1 MDDQKIENQLNL
13 ALEATE
19 EERKKSL
26 VLETG
31 YDPEE
36 KTWELIVKYS
46 GNLDT
51 IVPDAIRVTRLIN
64 EYAILVV
71 PESLIESL
79 AQRPEIEYI
88 EKPKR
93 LFFARAEGKRASCMT
108 PVQRPPLSLSG
119 RGILVAVLD
128 SGVDYRHEEFRNPD
142 GSSRILA
149 YWDQSVPGNP
159 PEGYY
164 IGSEFTKEQI
174 DAALA
179 GGEDKPAAQSGEG
192 LSASQD
198 VSGHGT
204 GVLAIAAGNGGV
216 AYESGILAVK
226 LGVPREDGF
235 PRTTELMQGLDYVI
249 RKAREYLMPV
259 AVNISFGNTY
269 GSHTGNSL
277 LETYMDD
284 VSALWKSVICVGS
297 GNEGAGGGHTSGRL
311 QNGMQENVEFTVGP
325 YELVMNLQIW
335 KNYEDVF
342 DIYLMHPNG
351 ISAGPFYEETPVQRY
366 RMGNTEVL
374 VYFGAPSPYSVNQEI
389 YLDFIPQNEYVD
401 SGIWRIRLVSRQI
414 TEGTYQMWMP
424 GSSVVGADTRFLNPV
439 ETNTLTI
446 PSTARKVITVGA
458 YRASADAYADFSG
471 RGETERK
478 PSLVAPGT
486 NILTASPGGGYVR
499 QTGTSFATPFV
510 TGAAALLMQY
520 GITDGNDPYLYG
532 EKVRAYLQRGAQPL
546 PAFQEYP
553 NATVGW
559 GKLCVEKSIPN

>member
-174 DAALA
+174 DAVLSG
-179 GGEDKPAAQSGEG
+179 GGES
-192 LSASQD
+192 
-198 VSGHGT
+198 
-204 GVLAIAAGNGGV
+204 VLQTRRDC
-216 AYESGILAVK
+216 
-226 LGVPREDGF
+226 RE
-235 PRTTELMQGLDYVI
+235 
-249 RKAREYLMPV
+249 A
-259 AVNISFGNTY
+259 
-269 GSHTGNSL
+269 
-277 LETYMDD
+277 
-284 VSALWKSVICVGS
+284 
-297 GNEGAGGGHTSGRL
+297 
-311 QNGMQENVEFTVGP
+311 
-325 YELVMNLQIW
+325 
-335 KNYEDVF
+335 
-342 DIYLMHPNG
+342 G
-351 ISAGPFYEETPVQRY
+351 ISADMGPEYLPSRRETGEWHTRAV
-366 RMGNTEVL
+366 
-374 VYFGAPSPYSVNQEI
+374 F
-389 YLDFIPQNEYVD
+389 
-401 SGIWRIRLVSRQI
+401 WR
-414 TEGTYQMWMP
+414 
-424 GSSVVGADTRFLNPV
+424 
-439 ETNTLTI
+439 
-446 PSTARKVITVGA
+446 
-458 YRASADAYADFSG
+458 
-471 RGETERK
+471 
-478 PSLVAPGT
+478 
-486 NILTASPGGGYVR
+486 
-499 QTGTSFATPFV
+499 
-510 TGAAALLMQY
+510 
-520 GITDGNDPYLYG
+520 
-532 EKVRAYLQRGAQPL
+532 
-546 PAFQEYP
+546 
-553 NATVGW
+553 
-559 GKLCVEKSIPN
+559 